1 MDKRKKAA
9 TTTTYSSNCESKGN
23 HSSQIIRQARSIF
36 LSGRKVT
43 AVELNE
49 EIGFNDAR
57 KVISTLRNNEGW
69 NIQDFRLDDG
79 RKLYWLKSDDRQ
91 LSLFGTKGGIE

>member
-1 MDKRKKAA
+1 MNKRKKAA
-9 TTTTYSSNCESKGN
+9 PTTTHSPNYKGKDN
-23 HSSQIIRQARSIF
+23 HSSQIIRQVRAIF

-69 NIQDFRLDDG
+69 NIRDIRLDDG